1 MNSLNSDK
9 KPRSS
14 VARGLSRARSK
25 RFRTGAAQRVAPI
38 LWTSASLLWRTCI
51 ANLFLSI
58 LLFGQQQP
66 GTPTSQSIQATQ
78 LPASGRTAQST
89 GMVNTQQSTSA
100 STSQGQSASVVQPSV
115 QVNGNY
121 TGSALG
127 PELPPGDIKL
137 SLSAAVSR
145 GLVVNLGS
153 ITAANSSQTA
163 RAQRAQALSQ
173 LLPQISAN
181 LGATETQINLASY
194 GLNTIGGGIAGFPTV
209 VGPFHYVQAQGTVN
223 WNAFNLT
230 QIRNYQSSKELER
243 ASGFDLR
250 NARELVVVA
259 VGGTYLQVVADAAR
273 VDSQR
278 TQVKYAQAVYDQSS
292 SQLTAGTNMRI
303 DVTRSFV
310 QLQTE
315 QERLISL
322 EADLKQQK
330 IALARLIGI
339 PLDRNLV
346 LTEPFGYRELQPV
359 DEMGAL
365 RSAFDHRTDLRSA
378 EAQVKAAERT
388 IAAARAERYPSVTAS
403 GDYGATGI
411 SPESSHGVFTAT
423 ASVNIPI
430 YTGGRIHADV
440 QQAEASL
447 KQRQSEFQDEKG
459 QVEQDVRNALIQLQT
474 AIGQTRL
481 ADSNRKF
488 ALETLTQARDRF
500 DAGVTNTVEVVQAQQ
515 QESSAASDYVSS
527 LFAFNLA
534 RLTLARATGE
544 AEANAGTLFTGTRP

>member
-1 MNSLNSDK
+1 MNSLRFCPYSANVV
-9 KPRSS
+9 PPPPVQRS
-14 VARGLSRARSK
+14 ARIDTRSHAGIAAR
-25 RFRTGAAQRVAPI
+25 RYARMAWI
-38 LWTSASLLWRTCI
+38 SASLAWRTCL
-51 ANLFLSI
+51 ANLILSI

-66 GTPTSQSIQATQ
+66 GTLASQSSQATQ
-78 LPASGRTAQST
+78 LSPSGRTSQSSGMVNAQQST
-89 GMVNTQQSTSA
+89 G
-100 STSQGQSASVVQPSV
+100 QGQGASVVQPSV
-115 QVNGNY
+115 QVS
-121 TGSALG
+121 GSFAGSTLG
-127 PELPPGDIKL
+127 PELPSGEVKL
-137 SLSAAVSR
+137 SLSEAVHR

-181 LGATETQINLASY
+181 LGATETQVNLAAY
-194 GLNTIGGGIAGFPTV
+194 GLNTIGSGIAGFPTV
-209 VGPFHYVQAQGTVN
+209 VGPFHYVQGQGNVN

-250 NARELVVVA
+250 NARELVVLA
-259 VGGTYLQVVADAAR
+259 VGGTYLQVVADTAR
-273 VDSQR
+273 VDSQN
-278 TQVKYAQAVYDQSS
+278 TQVKYAQAVYDQSAS
-292 SQLTAGTNMRI
+292 RLAAGTNTRI

-322 EADLKQQK
+322 EADLKEHK

-339 PLDRNLV
+339 PLDHQLV
-346 LTEPFGYRELQPV
+346 LTEPFGYRELQSI

-365 RSAFDHRTDLRSA
+365 RTAFDHRSDLQSA
-378 EAQVKAAERT
+378 AAQMKAAERT
-388 IAAARAERYPSVTAS
+388 VAAARAERYPTVNAS
-403 GDYGATGI
+403 GNYGAIGV
-411 SPESSHGVFTAT
+411 SPDNSHGVFTAT

-430 YTGGRIHADV
+430 YTGGRIHADM

-447 KQRQSEFQDEKG
+447 KQRESEYQDEKS

-474 AIGQTRL
+474 AVGQTHL
-481 ADSNRKF
+481 AESNRKF

-500 DAGVTNTVEVVQAQQ
+500 EAGVTNTVEVVQAQQ
-515 QESSAASDYVSS
+515 QESSAESDYVSS

-544 AEANAGTLFTGTRP
+544 AEANAGTLLTGTHP